1 MDTWQSNCL
10 LIPLTPEKSM
20 EPIRIEDYT
29 YELPEDRI
37 ALFPL
42 AERDQS
48 RLLVYKDHHIEHS
61 HFKQLVEFLPSHST
75 LFFNNTKVIPAR
87 LYFQKSTGAT
97 IELFL
102 LNPMSPSSLLQQ
114 AMQATRTTQW
124 QCTIGNL
131 KRWTPNTTL
140 IKQEAGLTLC
150 ANLVDRENGVV
161 EFSWEPEGLSF
172 AEVISTSG
180 TLPLP
185 PYLNRAAQASDR
197 QTYQTVYSKHEGAVA
212 APTAG
217 LHFTNTILEKL
228 EQAGHTL
235 QYLTLHVSAGT
246 FQPVK
251 VQNALEHTMHHEQV
265 LISRKNLEAL
275 LDSTFTVAVGTTSL
289 RTLES
294 LYWYGVK
301 LKTNPQAQ
309 FHISQQDPYQLKP
322 LPAKIVF
329 TEVLNLFT
337 RLNTD
342 LLVGSTSIYIVPG
355 YKFRVVDALIT
366 NFHQPA
372 STLILLIAALVGP
385 DWRKIYS
392 QALQQHYR
400 FLSYGDSS
408 LLFKV

>member
-1 MDTWQSNCL
+1 
-10 LIPLTPEKSM
+10 M
-20 EPIRIEDYT
+20 EPIRIEDYS
-29 YELPEDRI
+29 YELPEERI

-48 RLLVYKDHHIEHS
+48 RLLVYQDHHIKHS

-75 LFFNNTKVIPAR
+75 LFFNDTKVIPAR
-87 LYFQKSTGAT
+87 LYFQKSTGAV
-97 IELFL
+97 IEVFL
-102 LNPMSPSSLLQQ
+102 LNPVSPSSLIQQ
-114 AMQATRTTQW
+114 AMLATRTTQW
-124 QCTIGNL
+124 HCTIGNL
-131 KRWTPNTTL
+131 KRWTPDTTL
-140 IKQEAGLTLC
+140 MKQEAGVTLS
-150 ANLVDRENGVV
+150 AHLVDRENGVV
-161 EFSWEPEGLSF
+161 EFTWEPQSLSF
-172 AEVISTSG
+172 AEVIAKIG
-180 TLPLP
+180 TVPLP

-197 QTYQTVYSKHEGAVA
+197 QSYQTVYSKQEGAVA

-217 LHFTNTILEKL
+217 LHFTQAILENL
-228 EQAGHTL
+228 QQSGHAL

-251 VQNALEHTMHHEQV
+251 VQNAWEHTMHHEQV
-265 LISRKNLEAL
+265 VISRKNIEAL

-301 LKTNPQAQ
+301 LHSHPEAQ
-309 FHISQQDPYQLKP
+309 FQISQQDPYLLKQISEK
-322 LPAKIVF
+322 AAF

-342 LLVGSTSIYIVPG
+342 SLVGETSIYIVPG

-385 DWRKIYS
+385 DWRTIYS
-392 QALQQHYR
+392 EAIQQQYR